1 MHSPKYRL
9 ALMSAL
15 FLLQVPAEADEDYI
29 AGSVPDERPA
39 NAPKLVQFDKPSTWY
54 CRALTGISQPYPPSL
69 RFLEDQG
76 GWYSPFIVAGMTGPY
91 DIRNWHGTA
100 VCGKR

>member
-1 MHSPKYRL
+1 MNSMKRRL
-9 ALMSAL
+9 ALMVVLCLPHAWAL
-15 FLLQVPAEADEDYI
+15 AEEDYI
-29 AGSVPDERPA
+29 AGSAPDTRPA
-39 NAPKLVQFDKPSTWY
+39 HAPKQAQYNKSSEWY
-54 CRALTGISQPYPPSL
+54 CRALTGIAQPYPFSL